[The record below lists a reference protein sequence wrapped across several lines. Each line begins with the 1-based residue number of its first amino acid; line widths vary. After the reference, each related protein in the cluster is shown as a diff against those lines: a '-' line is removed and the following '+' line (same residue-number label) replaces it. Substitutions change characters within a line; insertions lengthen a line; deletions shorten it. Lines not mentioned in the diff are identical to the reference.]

1 MIPNKSIKQ
10 PSPIAAPAP
19 EPIRRRKLG
28 DEVLERLLQRIRSGE
43 WVAGTL
49 LPSERDLMSSYAV
62 GRPAIREA
70 LQTLERMGL
79 IAIAHGERARVLV
92 LTADGIL
99 RQVGEAAR
107 HILETSPGTLE
118 HLKQARLMFEV
129 SIVRIAAGCASDKHI
144 EDLRLALEAHREA
157 VRDQHKFLE
166 RDLEFHRTIAS
177 MTSNP
182 IFVAVSQSMFEW
194 MERFHVDQVRAPG
207 AERLTIAEH
216 TRIFKAIAARDPEAA
231 ALAMTRHLTR
241 ANKLYSVLTRN

>member
-1 MIPNKSIKQ
+1 MAGTVTIPIPKLDIK
-10 PSPIAAPAP
+10 P
-19 EPIRRRKLG
+19 ETTPDRGWKVILFN
-28 DEVLERLLQRIRSGE
+28 DDVTPYDLVVFALQR
-43 WVAGTL
+43 
-49 LPSERDLMSSYAV
+49 
-62 GRPAIREA
+62 
-70 LQTLERMGL
+70 
-79 IAIAHGERARVLV
+79 
-92 LTADGIL
+92 
-99 RQVGEAAR
+99 
-107 HILETSPGTLE
+107 
-118 HLKQARLMFEV
+118 
-129 SIVRIAAGCASDKHI
+129 AAGLSI
-144 EDLRLALEAHREA
+144 EVAEMVALEAHREA